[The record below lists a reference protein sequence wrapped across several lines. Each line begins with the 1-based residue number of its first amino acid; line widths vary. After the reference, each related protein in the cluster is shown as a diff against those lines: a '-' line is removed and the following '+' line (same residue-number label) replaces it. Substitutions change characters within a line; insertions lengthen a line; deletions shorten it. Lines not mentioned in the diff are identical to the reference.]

1 MAIKSKMST
10 VSTKM
15 PTVSKLPNET
25 SDVKLRI
32 VPNTHYKEIKSLFV
46 YCKQPEND
54 IPDVNTIKLYNF
66 ISSQSKIS
74 GIPIFVFNE
83 LQIIQNNPYDFFSVF
98 FPNIHISKI
107 KFGIEQ
113 QKEISDIKKDKKITI
128 EIRSDFCLNGK
139 SKMNSE
145 VINTPENIIMV
156 GAVEYE
162 DVLFPG
168 FIITFR
174 IYKGE
179 TIYIDSLCSSQ
190 KPLIKGSSQMLDII
204 SIITSMFNLST
215 REPDKITRH
224 TLHSMPGTRDFYKKN
239 GFIIMTDQELSPNKQ
254 QPMKRTIG
262 GNRKRKTR
270 RKSRRLVIKKIIQ

>member
-1 MAIKSKMST
+1 MATIFKRSN
-10 VSTKM
+10 VSTKRS
-15 PTVSKLPNET
+15 TVSKLPKKT

-54 IPDVNTIKLYNF
+54 IPDVNTIGLYNF

-74 GIPIFVFNE
+74 GIPIFKFNE
-83 LQIIQNNPYDFFSVF
+83 LQIIQNNPSDFFSTL
-98 FPNIHISKI
+98 FPDTHISKI
-107 KFGIEQ
+107 MLGIRQ
-113 QKEISDIKKDKKITI
+113 LKEISDIEKGTNITI
-128 EIRSDFCLNGK
+128 KISSDFCLNSQSMMNTDSVT
-139 SKMNSE
+139 SK
-145 VINTPENIIMV
+145 ENIIMV

-174 IYKGE
+174 IHNGK

-204 SIITSMFNLST
+204 NIITTMFNSST
-215 REPDKITRH
+215 ENQTITSH
-224 TLHSMPGTRDFYKKN
+224 TLYSMPGTRDFYDKN
-239 GFIIMTDQELSPNKQ
+239 GFVIMTEQQLPPQQQ